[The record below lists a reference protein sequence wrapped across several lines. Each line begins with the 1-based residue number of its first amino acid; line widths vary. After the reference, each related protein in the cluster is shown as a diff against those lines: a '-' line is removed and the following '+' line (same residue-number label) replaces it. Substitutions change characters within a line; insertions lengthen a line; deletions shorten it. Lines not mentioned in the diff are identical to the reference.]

1 MKFCEEYQI
10 TVSPEEDPLRD
21 NPKEGANQKEISP
34 NLTNNI
40 PDCEEKDAFG
50 VSVSLVFQ
58 AFPEQKEPS
67 LKNVF
72 PWSVTLDPLDRLVCH
87 LQNFISL
94 KINRL

>member
-10 TVSPEEDPLRD
+10 TICPEEDPLRD

-40 PDCEEKDAFG
+40 PDCEDKDACG

-58 AFPEQKEPS
+58 AFPEQKEPG

-72 PWSVTLDPLDRLVCH
+72 LWSV
-87 LQNFISL
+87 NSGSL
-94 KINRL
+94 G